1 MCAWKLN
8 VNVIMKL
15 SLMLSLNKILQTLFK
30 PPTITHISWTTTSS
44 SSPGAP
50 TTTSTSTMSSM
61 SLIILIK
68 EKTKHYRYWQSGTT
82 HYFW

>member
-1 MCAWKLN
+1 
-8 VNVIMKL
+8 MKL
-15 SLMLSLNKILQTLFK
+15 SLMLSLNKILQTLFE

-61 SLIILIK
+61 SLIILK
-68 EKTKHYRYWQSGTT
+68 RKQSTIDTGNLVQHTT
-82 HYFW
+82 FGSYILIITLVLS